1 MSPETILQSLGYWGF
16 TAIIFAESGLF
27 FFFFLP
33 GDSLLFAAGILAA
46 AGYFDIRLII
56 FLAVIA
62 AILGD
67 SLGYYTGGHFAKW
80 LLNLKES
87 WWWKKSHLTAA
98 EEFYKKRGPSTLI
111 LARFMPLIRVFAP
124 IVAGIS
130 KMNYGK
136 FLTFNI
142 LGGIAWGVS
151 LPLLGF
157 YLGKLIPDVE
167 KYIVVIVLGIIAVS
181 LIGPFIHLQ
190 RSKKSQ

>member
-80 LLNLKES
+80 LLNLQES

>member
-1 MSPETILQSLGYWGF
+1 MSPEAILQSLGYWGF

-33 GDSLLFAAGILAA
+33 GDSLLFAAGILSA

-56 FLAVIA
+56 FLAAIA

-67 SLGYYTGGHFAKW
+67 SLGYYTGGRFAKW
-80 LLNLKES
+80 LLNLQES

-136 FLTFNI
+136 FLKFNI
-142 LGGIAWGVS
+142 LGGMAWGVS

-167 KYIVVIVLGIIAVS
+167 KYIVVIVLGIIAIS